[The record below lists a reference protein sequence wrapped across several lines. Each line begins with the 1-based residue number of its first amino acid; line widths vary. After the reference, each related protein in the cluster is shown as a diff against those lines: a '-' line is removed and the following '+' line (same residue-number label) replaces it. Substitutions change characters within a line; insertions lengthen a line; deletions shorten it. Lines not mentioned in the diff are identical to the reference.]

1 MKYIPKAFGVNLGRQ
16 ERGLESAWLARHIAF
31 EVWFLLSFRQREGV
45 MASVPA
51 FITGLCC
58 DRLNRALDPS

>member
-1 MKYIPKAFGVNLGRQ
+1 MPNLGRQ
-16 ERGLESAWLARHIAF
+16 ERGLKSAWLAMHVAF
-31 EVWFLLSFRQREGV
+31 EVWFLLSFRKGEGV

-51 FITGLCC
+51 FITGLCF